1 MHLLTKDANTVLLT
15 TFKDNLY
22 DEVDPTRY
30 WKLYDGAAEN
40 TTQAVTDNNST
51 KSIQINSGY
60 AILTNDSNNQNF
72 DIPCLYNGTPL
83 TIEAYVY
90 AVDTNGGCILNT
102 TNTTSVRTT
111 ADYGVY
117 VAVIKLLQGNGGFAQ
132 SDYWDTITSQ
142 KYKLALN
149 QWNYIAFCYQNGRH
163 GIKIN
168 DNPIETSSAKFTSAN
183 NQPMITLGKN
193 FYIGS
198 GGGVTIGKNL
208 IGGVRIS
215 NISRYDLSPQTSPK
229 YLKQY

>member
-1 MHLLTKDANTVLLT
+1 MISLTKDVNTVLLT

-22 DEVDPTRY
+22 DEVDTTRY
-30 WKLYDGAAEN
+30 WKLYDGAVEN
-40 TTQAVTDNNST
+40 TTQAVANNNAT
-51 KSIQINSGY
+51 KSIEINSGY
-60 AILTNDSNNQNF
+60 AVLTDGSNNQNF

-90 AVDTNGGCILNT
+90 AVDTNGGNIISST
-102 TNTTSVRTT
+102 STTSVRTN
-111 ADYGVY
+111 ADLGVGLG
-117 VAVIKLLQGNGGFAQ
+117 ITKLLQGSGGFSQ
-132 SDYWDTITSQ
+132 SSWDVVTSQ

-183 NQPMITLGKN
+183 NRPMITLGKN

-198 GGGVTIGKNL
+198 GGGATIGKTL